1 MPGFGICWGIGAGYC
16 GLKMSLCISTS
27 LQADFKVQPLP
38 YRYAFVAIRTR
49 LQSYVS
55 SVNEVAS

>member
-1 MPGFGICWGIGAGYC
+1 MLGFGICWGIEAGYW
-16 GLKMSLCISTS
+16 GLGMSLCISTS
-27 LQADFKVQPLP
+27 LQANYKLQPLP
-38 YRYAFVAIRTR
+38 YRSAFVAIRTR